1 MKFSTV
7 ALLGVFASSASA
19 FQSALRPNGVA
30 PRATTTSL
38 NVVDTAEYTARDVA
52 TFDQWAA
59 GVGVQRCEG
68 YEITTYDGNDYFAI
82 TNQNL
87 PAGTPV
93 VYVPPEMVL
102 SSNRAS
108 EEFGQSLQYSEDRI
122 KEGGLANQIPIFRMG
137 VKILAEWE
145 KGEQS
150 PWYYWLNSLPRLYS
164 NGVSMTSACFD
175 ALPPYAGW
183 LAVSFAFV
191 FFFSFILGAS
201 IIDAYHTFLPH
212 LQNYWHVYFYI
223 NVVPVPT
230 VR

>member
-1 MKFSTV
+1 MKFSTA
-7 ALLGVFASSASA
+7 ALLGLFVSSASA
-19 FQSALRPNGVA
+19 FQSISRQNGVA
-30 PRATTTSL
+30 SRATLTTSL
-38 NVVDTAEYTARDVA
+38 NNLVDTAEYVERDVY
-52 TFDQWAA
+52 TFDEWAA
-59 GVGVQRCEG
+59 SVGVQRCEG
-68 YEITTYDGNDYFAI
+68 FQLTTNDGSDFFAI

-102 SSNRAS
+102 SSNRCA

-122 KEGGLANQIPIFRMG
+122 KQGGVANQIPIFRMG

-145 KGEQS
+145 KGDQS

-183 LAVSFAFV
+183 LAVR
-191 FFFSFILGAS
+191 LN
-201 IIDAYHTFLPH
+201 L
-212 LQNYWHVYFYI
+212 
-223 NVVPVPT
+223 
-230 VR
+230 

>member
-7 ALLGVFASSASA
+7 ALFGLFATSASA
-19 FQSALRPNGVA
+19 FQSVSRQNGFA
-30 PRATTTSL
+30 SRATLSTSL
-38 NVVDTAEYTARDVA
+38 NLVDATEYAERDVF
-52 TFDQWAA
+52 TFDEWAS

-68 YEITTYDGNDYFAI
+68 FQLTTNDGQDYFAI
-82 TNQNL
+82 TSQAL

-102 SSNRAS
+102 SSNRAA
-108 EEFGQSLQYSEDRI
+108 EEFGQSLQYSEERI
-122 KEGGLANQIPIFRMG
+122 KEGGVANQIPIFRMG

-150 PWYYWLNSLPRLYS
+150 PWYYWLNSLPRLFS

-183 LAVSFAFV
+183 LAVSFKPDHRTS
-191 FFFSFILGAS
+191 FFRTLVCIVARTRTM
-201 IIDAYHTFLPH
+201 HPNHFL
-212 LQNYWHVYFYI
+212 YF
-223 NVVPVPT
+223 
-230 VR
+230 